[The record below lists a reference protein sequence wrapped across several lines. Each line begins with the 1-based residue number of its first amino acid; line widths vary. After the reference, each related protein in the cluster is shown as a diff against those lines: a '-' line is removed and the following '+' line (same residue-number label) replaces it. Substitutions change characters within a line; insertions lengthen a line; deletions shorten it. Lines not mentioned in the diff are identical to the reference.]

1 VFHVGFGEV
10 MVIAI
15 IALFVVGP
23 ERLPKLAA
31 DAGRMLRQFRNM
43 ARNATSSVREELGP
57 EFADVKFEDLNPR
70 SFVRKHLLDDLGT
83 LDDGDGE
90 PGGLPHT
97 SPAAHATPPEARQLV
112 TGERPPYDADAT

>member
-10 MVIAI
+10 MVIAV

-31 DAGRMLRQFRNM
+31 DAGRMLRQFRSM
-43 ARNATSSVREELGP
+43 ARNATSSVRDELGP

-70 SFVRKHLLDDLGT
+70 TFVRRHLLDDLDD
-83 LDDGDGE
+83 LDDQ
-90 PGGLPHT
+90 PAGLPPT
-97 SPAAHATPPEARQLV
+97 SPALL